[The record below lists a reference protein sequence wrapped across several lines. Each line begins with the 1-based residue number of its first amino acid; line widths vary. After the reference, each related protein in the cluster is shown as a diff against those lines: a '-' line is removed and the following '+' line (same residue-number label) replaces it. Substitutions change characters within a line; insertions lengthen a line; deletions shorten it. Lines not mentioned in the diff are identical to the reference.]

1 MISTKYHTLHVTQK
15 KNSTSAVKATRL
27 VRTKDQEEEKSKRY
41 KYVKNNNDFYI
52 DIWEEKRSRTTENKR
67 EKRI

>member
-1 MISTKYHTLHVTQK
+1 
-15 KNSTSAVKATRL
+15 

-67 EKRI
+67 EKRIWENNKHKIENKNRNKS